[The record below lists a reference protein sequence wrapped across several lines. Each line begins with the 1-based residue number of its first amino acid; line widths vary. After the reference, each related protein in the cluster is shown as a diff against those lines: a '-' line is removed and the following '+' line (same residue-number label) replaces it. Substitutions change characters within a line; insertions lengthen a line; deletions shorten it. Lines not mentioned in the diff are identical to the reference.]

1 VPHHHEFQEVKRDF
15 ERVHFE
21 HPIPAQLSGQPVAVI
36 DLAIGGARLLGTSRV
51 TPASNHDLRI
61 EWEGESII
69 LKCAVTR
76 CVIQKFATK
85 PDDAS
90 TYEIGVRILETAG
103 DSDRKV
109 HHLIATFVLR
119 AIDEQ
124 RANWSGVPPI
134 GPYVHIEGK
143 SGRYRRCQ
151 YFNGDWNIA
160 ETTKPEQPA
169 NGFTVSAEVSP
180 KYLHM
185 LCETWV
191 KTDDEGKR
199 LTRILAELSINKAEG
214 VPTRRYIP

>member
-1 VPHHHEFQEVKRDF
+1 MKREF

-21 HPIPAQLSGQPVAVI
+21 HPIPAQLSGQAVAVI

-51 TPASNHDLRI
+51 KPTSAHELRI
-61 EWEGESII
+61 DWSGESII
-69 LKCAVTR
+69 LKCSVTR
-76 CVIQKFATK
+76 CVIQTFATK
-85 PDDAS
+85 PDAKS
-90 TYEIGVRILETAG
+90 TYEIGVRILDTVG
-103 DSDRKV
+103 DSDRKL
-109 HHLIATFVLR
+109 HHLIGEFVLR

-124 RANWSGVPPI
+124 RANWNGVPPI

-151 YFNGDWNIA
+151 YFNNDWNVT
-160 ETTKPEQPA
+160 ETTQPEQPI

-180 KYLHM
+180 RYIQM
-185 LCETWV
+185 LCQTWE
-191 KTDDEGKR
+191 KTDDEGRR

>member
-1 VPHHHEFQEVKRDF
+1 VPHHHEFHEVKREF

-21 HPIPAQLSGQPVAVI
+21 HPIPAQLSGQPVAII

-51 TPASNHDLRI
+51 VPASNHELRI
-61 EWEGESII
+61 SWEGESIV
-69 LKCAVTR
+69 LKCTITR
-76 CVIQKFATK
+76 CVIQTFARK

-103 DSDRKV
+103 DSDRKL

-180 KYLHM
+180 KYLNM
-185 LCETWV
+185 LCETWL